1 MTLKEWAYANDLS
14 SEYEQYMDQ
23 VAGLLEYY
31 GDHTDDLEL
40 AISQMQDSYPELFGE
55 DDGDA

>member
-23 VAGLLEYY
+23 VAGLREYY
-31 GDHTDDLEL
+31 EDHTDDLEL
-40 AISQMQDSYPELFGE
+40 AISQIQDSYPELFG
-55 DDGDA
+55 GDEE

>member
-23 VAGLLEYY
+23 VAGLREYY

-40 AISQMQDSYPELFGE
+40 AISQIQDSYPELFG
-55 DDGDA
+55 DGEG